1 MGLLS
6 VEERGRLQDVM
17 ETPESEE
24 PAGVQDPVTSETQPV
39 EASGSEE
46 SSEAEEAVE
55 ASEVEEEG
63 GHQVPY
69 DRFRTINDQR
79 KSAVE
84 ERDALRGQLEEMRQ
98 QLGGKQSKQSEAA
111 PESSDDDSWLDS
123 LLGEEEDGDGHSDR
137 FSSIEDRIAKFE
149 VAQAR
154 VELTEEVGAARTDYP
169 GVPEELLLQ
178 AVIQDPTVNVREV
191 AEHYSAFI
199 ASIEEAALARHV
211 KGGKSVVEEKAAPP
225 PRPHSTGS
233 SGGNDMLGADDA
245 RPTTL
250 KDASS
255 AARQWLS
262 KAGW

>member
-24 PAGVQDPVTSETQPV
+24 PAGVQDPVTSEAQPV

-46 SSEAEEAVE
+46 SSEVEEAVE

-98 QLGGKQSKQSEAA
+98 QLGSKQSKQSEAA

-123 LLGEEEDGDGHSDR
+123 LLGEEEDGDGH
-137 FSSIEDRIAKFE
+137 
-149 VAQAR
+149 
-154 VELTEEVGAARTDYP
+154 
-169 GVPEELLLQ
+169 
-178 AVIQDPTVNVREV
+178 
-191 AEHYSAFI
+191 
-199 ASIEEAALARHV
+199 
-211 KGGKSVVEEKAAPP
+211 
-225 PRPHSTGS
+225 
-233 SGGNDMLGADDA
+233 
-245 RPTTL
+245 
-250 KDASS
+250 
-255 AARQWLS
+255 
-262 KAGW
+262 